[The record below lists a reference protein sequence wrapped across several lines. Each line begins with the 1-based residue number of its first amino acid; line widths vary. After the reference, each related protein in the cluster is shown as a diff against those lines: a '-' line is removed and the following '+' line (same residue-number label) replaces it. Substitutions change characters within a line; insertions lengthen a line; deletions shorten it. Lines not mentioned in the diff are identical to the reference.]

1 MPFYDQDTISEFA
14 AAKGHQIWPFPSNT
28 DDPAGDPAHPN
39 ETADFLRDRIWA
51 YCQDVISYVRAYH
64 PAAVFECLWPLDA
77 NQGKPGAGSLGQNTF
92 LIFGGVLAAPCLG
105 HHLRVGHRFGL
116 ALRYAAFDLASLGL
130 TPLRARRDQNDT
142 RWYSTIYLLLHEYF
156 LLRPLQ

>member
-1 MPFYDQDTISEFA
+1 M
-14 AAKGHQIWPFPSNT
+14 SNT

-77 NQGKPGAGSLGQNTF
+77 NQGKPSPQREVTGAL
-92 LIFGGVLAAPCLG
+92 LM
-105 HHLRVGHRFGL
+105 LRQPAEPVEEL
-116 ALRYAAFDLASLGL
+116 LV
-130 TPLRARRDQNDT
+130 RDQVLPV
-142 RWYSTIYLLLHEYF
+142 RGIRL
-156 LLRPLQ
+156 